1 MRTLIRLAIVTAT
14 FLALPTTVVLFG
26 SSAAGLSLA
35 EAVVFALLT
44 VPASAVIAVCVAR
57 SFHKADQT
65 ITAAQ
70 RIQSGHTPPADTG
83 ETR

>member
-1 MRTLIRLAIVTAT
+1 MRTLVRLAIVTAT
-14 FLALPTTVVLFG
+14 FLALPAAVVLFG
-26 SSAAGLSLA
+26 PSAAGLSLS

-65 ITAAQ
+65 VAAAR
-70 RIQSGHTPPADTG
+70 RIQSGYTPPTDTG